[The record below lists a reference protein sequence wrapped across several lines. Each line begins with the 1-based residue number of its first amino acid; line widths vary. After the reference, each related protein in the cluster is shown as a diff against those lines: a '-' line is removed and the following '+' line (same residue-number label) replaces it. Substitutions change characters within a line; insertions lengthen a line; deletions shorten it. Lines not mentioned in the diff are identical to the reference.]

1 MLNIFNVLIFLAVS
15 IIMIKRSIWNGNDF
29 ISSSID
35 LNSYLNFEKTFFRFL
50 ASLVLLLIMI
60 TNVFTLISIYSVILL
75 DLITI
80 FIKEKF
86 INTKS
91 LVFINIFL
99 IIHFLECMI
108 SKNEDTTSYREFL
121 MFVKFIISI
130 KITYIYFNEGGYI
143 LKGIFDVFEFLF
155 RLIFS

>member
-108 SKNEDTTSYREFL
+108 SKNEDTTSYREF
-121 MFVKFIISI
+121 
-130 KITYIYFNEGGYI
+130 
-143 LKGIFDVFEFLF
+143 
-155 RLIFS
+155 

>member
-1 MLNIFNVLIFLAVS
+1 MLNIFNVLIFFAVS
-15 IIMIKRSIWNGNDF
+15 IIMIKRFIWNGNDF

-121 MFVKFIISI
+121 IFRSGYCFIVCCCV
-130 KITYIYFNEGGYI
+130 NG
-143 LKGIFDVFEFLF
+143 
-155 RLIFS
+155 R